1 MTRSSR
7 QGEPSRQYK
16 GNYVAYG
23 FDNIGKV
30 PELQKRIL
38 FTLFMLFIY
47 RIGIH
52 IPTPGID
59 SVIMAEWFDQQRGTL
74 LGLFDMFAGGGL
86 RSLSIFAL
94 GIMPYISA
102 SIIVQLLGMIHPTF
116 EQLKKEGAAGRQKLT
131 QYTRYG
137 TVVLCLV
144 QSYFMAFG
152 VEQMAGPAGEPVVL
166 MPGWGFRLTA
176 MITMTTGTC
185 FLMWLGEQI
194 TERGIGNGISLIIFA
209 GIVAML
215 PVAVYNTVRLTR
227 TGELP
232 ILALVVLLVFML
244 AVLAGIVFMETAQRR
259 IPIQYPKQ
267 IRGRK
272 VYGGQSTHLPL
283 KINVSGVIPP
293 IFASSIIV
301 FPATIAQFFP
311 DVAFMRAAADAMNPT
326 SLLYNLIFVIAIIFF
341 TYFYTAVVFN
351 PIDVADNLKK
361 HGGYVPGIRPGKAT
375 SEYLD
380 RVLSR
385 LTFVGAIYLCVV
397 CVLPMFLIAEANVP
411 FYFGGTS
418 LLIVIGVSL
427 DTMSQIESHLIARQ
441 YDGLMKSGKIKG
453 RR

>member
-1 MTRSSR
+1 
-7 QGEPSRQYK
+7 
-16 GNYVAYG
+16 VAYG
-23 FDNIGKV
+23 IENVTKV
-30 PELQKRIL
+30 PELQKRII
-38 FTLFMLFIY
+38 FTLLMLLVY

-59 SVIMAEWFDQQRGTL
+59 SAIMKEWFDQQQGTL
-74 LGLFDMFAGGGL
+74 LGMFDMFAGGGL

-94 GIMPYISA
+94 GVMPYISS
-102 SIIVQLLGMIHPTF
+102 SIIVQLLCMIYPPF
-116 EQLKKEGAAGRQKLT
+116 EQLQKEGAAGKHKLT

-137 TVVLCLV
+137 TVFLCLI

-152 VEQMAGPAGEPVVL
+152 VEQMAVAGQGVVIS
-166 MPGWGFRLTA
+166 PGWGFRLVA

-209 GIVAML
+209 GIVARL
-215 PVAVYNTVRLTR
+215 PVAVYNTGRLAS
-227 TGELP
+227 TGEISP
-232 ILALVVLLVFML
+232 FVLIFIIVLML
-244 AVLAGIVFMETAQRR
+244 AVIAGIVWMETAQRR
-259 IPIQYPKQ
+259 VPIQYPKQ

-283 KINVSGVIPP
+283 KINISGVIPP

-311 DVAFMRAAADAMNPT
+311 NVGFMKSMAAALGPRGIW
-326 SLLYNLIFVIAIIFF
+326 YNVIYIIAIIFF
-341 TYFYTAVVFN
+341 TYFYTAVIFN
-351 PIDVADNLKK
+351 PVDVAENLKK
-361 HGGYVPGIRPGKAT
+361 NGGYVPGIRPGKAT

-380 RVLSR
+380 KVLSR
-385 LTFVGAIYLCVV
+385 LTFVGAIYLCIV
-397 CVLPMFLIAEANVP
+397 CVLPMFLTAWANVP

-418 LLIVIGVSL
+418 ILIVIGVAL
-427 DTMSQIESHLIARQ
+427 DTMSQIESHLISRQ
-441 YDGLMKSGKIKG
+441 YEGLLKTGRIHG

>member
-1 MTRSSR
+1 
-7 QGEPSRQYK
+7 
-16 GNYVAYG
+16 VAYG

-30 PELQKRIL
+30 PELQKRIV
-38 FTLFMLFIY
+38 FTLFMLFVY

-59 SVIMAEWFDQQRGTL
+59 SAIMTEWFEQQQGTL
-74 LGLFDMFAGGGL
+74 LGMFDMFAGGGL

-102 SIIVQLLGMIHPTF
+102 SIIVQLLGMVHPTF
-116 EQLKKEGAAGRQKLT
+116 EQLQKEGAAGRHKLT

-152 VEQMAGPAGEPVVL
+152 VEQMTGLGGEAVVL
-166 MPGWGFRLTA
+166 TPGWGFRLTA

-209 GIVAML
+209 GIVANM
-215 PVAVYNTVRLTR
+215 PIAIYNSVRLTR

-232 ILALVVLLVFML
+232 IFLLLILGVFMI
-244 AVLAGIVFMETAQRR
+244 AILAGIVFMETAQRR
-259 IPIQYPKQ
+259 VPIQYPKQ

-311 DVAFMRAAADAMNPT
+311 DVGFMKIIADTMNPGGIV
-326 SLLYNLIFVIAIIFF
+326 YNLIYIIAIVFF

-351 PIDVADNLKK
+351 PVDVAENLKK

-380 RVLSR
+380 KVLSR
-385 LTFVGAIYLCVV
+385 LTFVGAIYLCAV
-397 CVLPMFLIAEANVP
+397 CVLPMVLMAKANVP

-427 DTMSQIESHLIARQ
+427 DTMSQIESHLISRQ
-441 YDGLMKSGKIKG
+441 YDGLMKSGRIKS

>member
-1 MTRSSR
+1 M
-7 QGEPSRQYK
+7 
-16 GNYVAYG
+16 AYG

-30 PELQKRIL
+30 PELQKRLL
-38 FTLFMLFIY
+38 FTLFMLFVY
-47 RIGIH
+47 RVGIH

-59 SVIMAEWFDQQRGTL
+59 STIMAEWFEQQRGTL
-74 LGLFDMFAGGGL
+74 LGMFDMFAGGGL
-86 RSLSIFAL
+86 STMSIFAL

-102 SIIVQLLGMIHPTF
+102 SIIVQLLGMVHPTF
-116 EQLKKEGAAGRQKLT
+116 EQLQKEGAAGRHKLT

-137 TVVLCLV
+137 TVVLCLI

-152 VEQMAGPAGEPVVL
+152 LEQMSGPAGEPVVL
-166 MPGWGFRLTA
+166 FSGWGFRLTA

-209 GIVAML
+209 GIVAQL
-215 PVAVYNTVRLTR
+215 PVAIYNSVRLTS

-232 ILALVVLLVFML
+232 IFVLIFLVVFML
-244 AVLAGIVFMETAQRR
+244 AVVAGIVFMETAQRR

-267 IRGRK
+267 IRGRR

-311 DVAFMRAAADAMNPT
+311 NVAFMKALADTMNPGG
-326 SLLYNLIFVIAIIFF
+326 LLYNVIFVVAIVFF

-351 PIDVADNLKK
+351 PVDVSENLKK

-375 SEYLD
+375 AEYLD
-380 RVLSR
+380 KVLSR
-385 LTFVGAIYLCVV
+385 LTLVGAVYLSVV
-397 CVLPMFLIAEANVP
+397 CVLPMILISRANVP

-427 DTMSQIESHLIARQ
+427 DTMSQIESHLISRQ
-441 YDGLMKSGKIKG
+441 YDGLLKSGRIKS

>member
-1 MTRSSR
+1 
-7 QGEPSRQYK
+7 
-16 GNYVAYG
+16 VAYG

-30 PELQKRIL
+30 PELQKRLL
-38 FTLFMLFIY
+38 FTLFMLFVY

-59 SVIMAEWFDQQRGTL
+59 SAIMAEWFEQQRGTL
-74 LGLFDMFAGGGL
+74 LGMFDMFAGGGL

-102 SIIVQLLGMIHPTF
+102 SIIVQLLGMVHPTF
-116 EQLKKEGAAGRQKLT
+116 EQLQKEGAAGRHKLT
-131 QYTRYG
+131 QYTRYL
-137 TVVLCLV
+137 TVVLCMI

-152 VEQMAGPAGEPVVL
+152 VEQMSGPAGEPVVL
-166 MPGWGFRLTA
+166 FPGWGFRLTA

-209 GIVAML
+209 GIVAEL
-215 PVAVYNTVRLTR
+215 PVAIYNSVRLTR

-232 ILALVVLLVFML
+232 LFLLLFLVVFML
-244 AVLAGIVFMETAQRR
+244 AVVAGIVFMETAQRR

-267 IRGRK
+267 IRGRR

-311 DVAFMRAAADAMNPT
+311 NIAFMRTLAETMNPGG
-326 SLLYNLIFVIAIIFF
+326 LLYNVIFIIAIVFF

-351 PIDVADNLKK
+351 PVDVSENLKK

-375 SEYLD
+375 ADYLD
-380 RVLSR
+380 KVLSR
-385 LTFVGAIYLCVV
+385 LTLVGAVYLSVV
-397 CVLPMFLIAEANVP
+397 CVLPMLLIARANVP

-427 DTMSQIESHLIARQ
+427 DTMSQIESHLISRQ
-441 YDGLMKSGKIKG
+441 YDGLLKTGRIKS

>member
-1 MTRSSR
+1 M
-7 QGEPSRQYK
+7 
-16 GNYVAYG
+16 AYG

-30 PELQKRIL
+30 PELQKRLL
-38 FTLFMLFIY
+38 FTLFMLFVY

-59 SVIMAEWFDQQRGTL
+59 SAIMAEWFEQQRGTL
-74 LGLFDMFAGGGL
+74 LGMFDMFAGGGL

-102 SIIVQLLGMIHPTF
+102 SIIVQLLGMVHPTF
-116 EQLKKEGAAGRQKLT
+116 EQLQKEGAAGRHKLT
-131 QYTRYG
+131 QYTRYL
-137 TVVLCLV
+137 TVVLCMI

-152 VEQMAGPAGEPVVL
+152 VEQMSGPAGEPVVL
-166 MPGWGFRLTA
+166 FPGWGFRLTA

-209 GIVAML
+209 GIVAEL
-215 PVAVYNTVRLTR
+215 PVAIYNSVRLTR

-232 ILALVVLLVFML
+232 LFLLLFLVVFML
-244 AVLAGIVFMETAQRR
+244 AVVAGIVFMETAQRR

-267 IRGRK
+267 IRGRR

-311 DVAFMRAAADAMNPT
+311 NIAFMRTLAETMNPGG
-326 SLLYNLIFVIAIIFF
+326 LLYNVIFVIAIVFF

-351 PIDVADNLKK
+351 PVDVSENLKK

-375 SEYLD
+375 ADYLD
-380 RVLSR
+380 KVLSR
-385 LTFVGAIYLCVV
+385 LTLVGAVYLSVV
-397 CVLPMFLIAEANVP
+397 CVLPMLLIARANVP

-427 DTMSQIESHLIARQ
+427 DTMSQIESHLISRQ
-441 YDGLMKSGKIKG
+441 YDGLLKTGRIKS

>member
-1 MTRSSR
+1 
-7 QGEPSRQYK
+7 
-16 GNYVAYG
+16 VAYG

-30 PELQKRIL
+30 PELQKRIV
-38 FTLFMLFIY
+38 FTLLMLFVY

-59 SVIMAEWFDQQRGTL
+59 SAIMSEWFEQQQGTL
-74 LGLFDMFAGGGL
+74 LGMFDMFAGGGL

-102 SIIVQLLGMIHPTF
+102 SIIVQLLGMVHPTF
-116 EQLKKEGAAGRQKLT
+116 EQLQKEGAAGRHKLT

-152 VEQMAGPAGEPVVL
+152 VEQMTGLGGEPVVL
-166 MPGWGFRLTA
+166 TPGWGFRITA

-209 GIVAML
+209 GIVARM
-215 PVAVYNTVRLTR
+215 PIAIYNSVRLTS

-232 ILALVVLLVFML
+232 IFALLIIAVFMI

-259 IPIQYPKQ
+259 VPIQYPKQ

-311 DVAFMRAAADAMNPT
+311 EVGVMKAVADAMNPGGI
-326 SLLYNLIFVIAIIFF
+326 LYNLIYIVAIVFF

-351 PIDVADNLKK
+351 PVDVAENLKK

-380 RVLSR
+380 KVLSR
-385 LTFVGAIYLCVV
+385 LTFVGAIYLCAV
-397 CVLPMFLIAEANVP
+397 CVLPMVLISKANVP

-427 DTMSQIESHLIARQ
+427 DTMSQIESHLISRQ
-441 YDGLMKSGKIKG
+441 YDGLMKSGRIKS

>member
-1 MTRSSR
+1 
-7 QGEPSRQYK
+7 
-16 GNYVAYG
+16 VAYG
-23 FDNIGKV
+23 FDNIAKV

-38 FTLFMLFIY
+38 FTLFMLFVY

-59 SVIMAEWFDQQRGTL
+59 STIMAEWFDQQRGTL
-74 LGLFDMFAGGGL
+74 LGMFDMFAGGGL

-94 GIMPYISA
+94 GVMPYISS
-102 SIIVQLLGMIHPTF
+102 SIIVQLLCMIYPPF
-116 EQLKKEGAAGRQKLT
+116 EQLQKEGAAGKHKLT

-137 TVVLCLV
+137 TVFLCLV

-152 VEQMAGPAGEPVVL
+152 VEQMSMGGQSVVL
-166 MPGWGFRLTA
+166 IPGWGFRLTA

-209 GIVAML
+209 GIVARM
-215 PVAVYNTVRLTR
+215 PVAVYNTVRLAR

-232 ILALVVLLVFML
+232 ILALLFVVALMMV
-244 AVLAGIVFMETAQRR
+244 VLAGIVWMETAQRR
-259 IPIQYPKQ
+259 VPIQYPKQ
-267 IRGRK
+267 IRGRR

-283 KINVSGVIPP
+283 KINISGVIPP

-311 DVAFMRAAADAMNPT
+311 NVGFMKAVASALGPMGIM
-326 SLLYNLIFVIAIIFF
+326 YNVIYIVAIIFF
-341 TYFYTAVVFN
+341 TYFYTAVIFN
-351 PIDVADNLKK
+351 PVDVAENLKK
-361 HGGYVPGIRPGKAT
+361 NGGYVPGIRPGKAT
-375 SEYLD
+375 SEFLD
-380 RVLSR
+380 KVLSR
-385 LTFVGAIYLCVV
+385 LTFVGAIYLSVI
-397 CVLPMFLIAEANVP
+397 CVLPMLLISRANVP

-427 DTMSQIESHLIARQ
+427 DTMSQIESHLISRQ
-441 YDGLMKSGKIKG
+441 YEGLIKTGRIRG

>member
-1 MTRSSR
+1 M
-7 QGEPSRQYK
+7 
-16 GNYVAYG
+16 AYG
-23 FDNIGKV
+23 YDNISKV

-38 FTLFMLFIY
+38 FTLFMLFVY

-59 SVIMAEWFDQQRGTL
+59 SAIMAEWFEQQRGTL
-74 LGLFDMFAGGGL
+74 LGMFDMFAGGGL

-102 SIIVQLLGMIHPTF
+102 SIIVQLLGMVHPTF
-116 EQLKKEGAAGRQKLT
+116 EQLQKEGAAGRHKLT

-152 VEQMAGPAGEPVVL
+152 VEQMTGLGGEPVVL
-166 MPGWGFRLTA
+166 TPGWGFRLTA

-209 GIVAML
+209 GIVAEM
-215 PVAVYNTVRLTR
+215 PVAIYNSVRLTR

-232 ILALVVLLVFML
+232 IFLLLILVVFML
-244 AVLAGIVFMETAQRR
+244 FVLAGIVFMETAQRR

-272 VYGGQSTHLPL
+272 VYGGQSTHMPL

-311 DVAFMRAAADAMNPT
+311 EVGVMKAVSDAMDPGGI
-326 SLLYNLIFVIAIIFF
+326 LYNLIYVVAIVFF

-351 PIDVADNLKK
+351 PVDVAENLKK

-375 SEYLD
+375 SDYLD
-380 RVLSR
+380 KVLSR

-397 CVLPMFLIAEANVP
+397 CVLPMVLISKANVP

-427 DTMSQIESHLIARQ
+427 DTMSQIESHLISRQ
-441 YDGLMKSGKIKG
+441 YDGLMKTGRIKS

>member
-1 MTRSSR
+1 
-7 QGEPSRQYK
+7 
-16 GNYVAYG
+16 VAYG

-30 PELQKRIL
+30 PELQKRLL
-38 FTLFMLFIY
+38 FTLLMLFVY

-59 SVIMAEWFDQQRGTL
+59 SAIMAEWFEQQRGTL
-74 LGLFDMFAGGGL
+74 LGMFDMFAGGGL

-102 SIIVQLLGMIHPTF
+102 SIIVQLLGMVHPTF
-116 EQLKKEGAAGRQKLT
+116 EQLQKEGAAGRHKLT

-137 TVVLCLV
+137 TVVLCLI

-152 VEQMAGPAGEPVVL
+152 VEQMSGPAGEPVVL
-166 MPGWGFRLTA
+166 FPGWGFRLTA

-209 GIVAML
+209 GIVAQL
-215 PVAVYNTVRLTR
+215 PVAVYNSVRLTS

-232 ILALVVLLVFML
+232 LFLLLFLVVFML
-244 AVLAGIVFMETAQRR
+244 AVVAGIVYMETAQRR

-267 IRGRK
+267 IRGRR

-311 DVAFMRAAADAMNPT
+311 NVAVMKALADAMNPGG
-326 SLLYNLIFVIAIIFF
+326 LMYNVIFVIAIVFF

-351 PIDVADNLKK
+351 PVDVSENLKK

-375 SEYLD
+375 ADYLD
-380 RVLSR
+380 KVLSR
-385 LTFVGAIYLCVV
+385 LTLVGAVYLSVV
-397 CVLPMFLIAEANVP
+397 CVLPMLLIARANVP

-427 DTMSQIESHLIARQ
+427 DTMSQIESHLISRQ
-441 YDGLMKSGKIKG
+441 YDGLLKTGRIKS